1 MTLITIT
8 SLISYLAAGLFAW
21 LEKEVLRRDSDEQ
34 TRRGLHALQLGFLVI
49 FSTGVTLTVG
59 EFPFSAAVNL
69 LLALSAIGFS
79 ILILKRLTLKFV
91 GGSVANRSYPRFA
104 WVLKKVSLLVR
115 PITPTGLDDSEEFE
129 QEIIESVE
137 DFSQTIVREV
147 MVPRVDMAVINA
159 EVSLSESMNLFL
171 SRGFSRLPVI
181 GRSVDDVIGILFL
194 KDVTRFWSANPD
206 LMNTSTVE
214 TLMREAS
221 FVPESKPVDDL
232 LREMQASAT
241 HMVVVVDEY
250 GGIAGVATLEDLI
263 EEIVGEIK
271 DEYDSNSVDI
281 EKLGE
286 YKYRVAAKY
295 SLFEL
300 GEEIGLELDDDEVD
314 SVGGLFSKVL
324 GRLPQKG
331 DSVEFAGLELRV
343 ERLEARRKRLVTLLV
358 EVTESAQAQLQA
370 MRKIPGKQND

>member
-1 MTLITIT
+1 
-8 SLISYLAAGLFAW
+8 
-21 LEKEVLRRDSDEQ
+21 
-34 TRRGLHALQLGFLVI
+34 
-49 FSTGVTLTVG
+49 
-59 EFPFSAAVNL
+59 
-69 LLALSAIGFS
+69 
-79 ILILKRLTLKFV
+79 
-91 GGSVANRSYPRFA
+91 
-104 WVLKKVSLLVR
+104 
-115 PITPTGLDDSEEFE
+115 
-129 QEIIESVE
+129 
-137 DFSQTIVREV
+137 
-147 MVPRVDMAVINA
+147 
-159 EVSLSESMNLFL
+159 
-171 SRGFSRLPVI
+171 
-181 GRSVDDVIGILFL
+181 
-194 KDVTRFWSANPD
+194 
-206 LMNTSTVE
+206 MNTSTVE